1 MGFRI
6 RRESCPACEA
16 LQSKM
21 LRGFGRELF
30 RLVLHAGSGKV
41 AEPGRNPAGV
51 RAGGT
56 GFHRQ
61 PSPPAMDEYI
71 ERLVDLIDPATHR
84 LRNMNVDEARAR
96 VLHGSADEV
105 RGIDGSFALVAR
117 EGKRVRMARSLDRP
131 MRYFLAKRREGPA
144 LIVSD
149 RIDAIHRH
157 LRSEGL
163 DAQFHPSYTRMV
175 PAHHLVELQLV
186 GCPDPDPTYTRF
198 FTPSR
203 NALPA
208 DLDVIGRSY
217 IGALAD
223 ETSKWLGTL
232 PEREPIGVC
241 FSGGVDSGSVFLTVY
256 HVMLRLGLNPARLK
270 AFTLDFG
277 DGPDVRQA
285 LDFLDR
291 LGLGLF
297 LETIEADPA
306 SLDAAE
312 TLRVLEDYKPLDV
325 ECASMGLALCR
336 GIRSRYPEW
345 RFLVDGDGGDENLKD
360 YPIEENPELT
370 IRSVVNNLMLYQEG
384 WGVGRIKHSL
394 TYSGGLSRSYA
405 RTYAPAG
412 HCGFEGFSPFTRP
425 AVVSVAEGI
434 PFAALS
440 SMSVDRLYSLKG
452 EIARRGI
459 KANFGVDLPVFAK
472 RRFQH
477 GAIPV
482 EQLRRRLGALES
494 DYRRQYLAMYQ

>member
-1 MGFRI
+1 
-6 RRESCPACEA
+6 
-16 LQSKM
+16 
-21 LRGFGRELF
+21 
-30 RLVLHAGSGKV
+30 
-41 AEPGRNPAGV
+41 
-51 RAGGT
+51 
-56 GFHRQ
+56 
-61 PSPPAMDEYI
+61 MDEYI
-71 ERLVDLIDPATHR
+71 ERLVDLIDPATQR
-84 LRNMNVDEARAR
+84 LRNLTVEEARAR
-96 VLHGSADEV
+96 ILHGSAEEV
-105 RGIDGSFALVAR
+105 LGIDGSFALVAR

-131 MRYFLAKRREGPA
+131 MRYFLAKRREGSA
-144 LIVSD
+144 LFVAD
-149 RIDAIHRH
+149 RIDAIHRQ

-163 DAQFHPSYTRMV
+163 DRQFHPSYTRMV
-175 PAHHLVELQLV
+175 PAHHIVELQLV

-198 FTPSR
+198 FTPAR

-208 DLDVIGRSY
+208 DLEVIGRSY
-217 IGALAD
+217 VGALAD
-223 ETSKWLGTL
+223 EVAKWLGSL
-232 PEREPIGVC
+232 PERAPVGVC
-241 FSGGVDSGSVFLTVY
+241 FSGGVDSGAVFLAVY
-256 HVMLRLGLNPARLK
+256 HVMRRLGLNPARLK

-277 DGPDVRQA
+277 DGPDLRQA
-285 LDFLDR
+285 REFLDR

-336 GIRSRYPEW
+336 GLRARYPEW
-345 RFLVDGDGGDENLKD
+345 RYLIDGDGGDENLKD

-405 RTYAPAG
+405 RTYAPARL
-412 HCGFEGFSPFTRP
+412 HGFEAFSPFTRP
-425 AVVSVAEGI
+425 AVIAVAEGI

-440 SMSVDRLYSLKG
+440 AMSVDRLYSLKG
-452 EIARRGI
+452 EVVRRGI
-459 KANFGVDLPVFAK
+459 KAHFGVDLPVFAK

-482 EQLRRRLGALES
+482 EGLRRRLGARES
-494 DYRRQYLAMYQ
+494 DYRRQFLALYQ